1 MSLTYQPVTQMKYK
15 EYRDKEEIQKLI
27 NDDNY
32 VMTMKKDGASY
43 MLCKDADGTIHFY
56 SGTISKKDNL
66 PIDKIENVPH
76 LKLYA
81 ERYFP
86 PETMVIGEVCSYY
99 DFTKNEYTAHTS
111 SKQVTSI
118 MGSLPAKAIQRQES
132 VGFVRFYMFDIL
144 FFEGKPVYEQDF
156 AVRHDML
163 KDIEATGTIEEFN
176 RPEEEQIDHM
186 YPGCKIDMAEYVETA
201 FLKDKILNQWFDNG
215 EEGAVFYRLH
225 TDGKK
230 GADYVL
236 RPIGQPALR
245 RDNGVKVKTQSTYDV
260 VILGVTMPDKEY
272 NGKYAEDYEY
282 RDEEGNP
289 VNRLWALGY
298 ANAFIIGI
306 RDGDK
311 ECPIGTVASGLTDEI
326 RKAAGEDP
334 DSFYGKVIEVRCM
347 SCDNEAHTLRHPV
360 FLRFRDDKT
369 AEECTWDTIFK

>member
-15 EYRDKEEIQKLI
+15 EYRDKEEIQQLI

-99 DFTKNEYTAHTS
+99 DFTKNEHTAHTS

-118 MGSLPAKAIQRQES
+118 MGSLPAKAVQRQES
-132 VGFVRFYMFDIL
+132 VGFVRYYMFDVL
-144 FFEGKPVYEQDF
+144 FLEGKPVYEQDF
-156 AVRHDML
+156 VVRHDML
-163 KDIEATGTIEEFN
+163 KDIEATGTIGEFN
-176 RPEEEQIDHM
+176 LPEEEQIDHI

-225 TDGKK
+225 SDGKK

-260 VILGVTMPDKEY
+260 VILGVSFPEKEY
-272 NGKYAEDYEY
+272 NGKYAEDYPY
-282 RDEEGNP
+282 RDENGDP

-298 ANAFIIGI
+298 ANAFVIGI
-306 RDGDK
+306 KDGDK

-326 RKAAGEDP
+326 REKAGKYP
-334 DSFYGKVIEVRCM
+334 DDFIGAVIEVRCM

-369 AEECTWDTIFK
+369 IEDCTWDTIFK

>member
-56 SGTISKKDNL
+56 SGTISKKDNQ
-66 PIDKIENVPH
+66 PIDKIGNVPH

-99 DFTKNEYTAHTS
+99 DFTKNEHTAHTS

-132 VGFVRFYMFDIL
+132 VGYVRYYMFDIL
-144 FFEGKPVYEQDF
+144 FLEGKPVYEQDF

-163 KDIEATGTIEEFN
+163 KDIEAIGTIEELN
-176 RPEEEQIDHM
+176 RPEDDRISCR

-201 FLKDKILNQWFDNG
+201 FLKDKILNQWFDDG

-272 NGKYAEDYEY
+272 NGKYAEDYSY

-298 ANAFIIGI
+298 ANAFIIGV

-326 RKAAGEDP
+326 REAAGKDP
-334 DSFYGKVIEVRCM
+334 NSFIGEVIEVRCM

-360 FLRFRDDKT
+360 FFRFRDDKT
-369 AEECTWDTIFK
+369 AEDCTWDTIFK